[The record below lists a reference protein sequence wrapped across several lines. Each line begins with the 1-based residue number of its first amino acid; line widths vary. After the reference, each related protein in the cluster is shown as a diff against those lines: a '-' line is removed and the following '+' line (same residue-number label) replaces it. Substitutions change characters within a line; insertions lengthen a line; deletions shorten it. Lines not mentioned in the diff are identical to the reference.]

1 MRIPASSA
9 AFAAL
14 LSAALPAAAAEAP
27 VVVTSIAPIHSL
39 VAGIMQGVG
48 EPHLIVKGGGSPHS
62 YSLRPSDAAALE
74 KAAVVFW
81 VGDELEVFLEG
92 PMKSLAGDTKVL
104 SLAEAPNIDLLPF
117 REGGP
122 WAEHDDH
129 GDHDAHGHED
139 HAHEEHAHSGHGHD
153 DHGHDDHGHEEHGHE
168 EHAEA
173 KHAHEDHAHGEHA
186 HEEHGH
192 EAHADHAHGHA
203 HEHAHEATGHEGHA
217 HGENDMHIWLDP
229 HNARAMATAI
239 AEAMIEA
246 DPDNGGVYRA
256 NREILLRRLDQ
267 LDKEMTSELASV
279 KDKPFIVFHDAY
291 QYMERHFGL
300 NAVGSITV
308 SPERQ
313 PGAQRLAEMREKI
326 AELGAVCIFAE
337 PQFEPRLVGVVAEG
351 TQAKTG
357 TLDPLGADL
366 EYGPE
371 MYFSLMRGNAEALRN
386 CLSASS

>member
-1 MRIPASSA
+1 MRTLPIMRIPASSA

-14 LSAALPAAAAEAP
+14 FSAALPAAAAEAP
-27 VVVTSIAPIHSL
+27 VVVTSIAPVHSL

-104 SLAEAPNIDLLPF
+104 SLAEAPNVALLPF

-139 HAHEEHAHSGHGHD
+139 HAHEEHAHNG
-153 DHGHDDHGHEEHGHE
+153 HGHE

-173 KHAHEDHAHGEHA
+173 KHAHEDHAHGEHG

-192 EAHADHAHGHA
+192 EEHGNEAHADHAHGHA
-203 HEHAHEATGHEGHA
+203 HDHAHEAEGHEGHA
-217 HGENDMHIWLDP
+217 HGETDMHIWLDP
-229 HNARAMATAI
+229 HNAQAMAAAI
-239 AEAMIEA
+239 AEALIEA
-246 DPDNGGVYRA
+246 DPDNSGVYRA
-256 NREILLRRLDQ
+256 NREILVRRLDQ
-267 LDKEMTSELASV
+267 LDREMTSELASV

-291 QYMERHFGL
+291 QYMEQHFGL
-300 NAVGSITV
+300 SAVGSITV

-313 PGAQRLAEMREKI
+313 PGAQRLTEMREKI
-326 AELGAVCIFAE
+326 TELGAVCIFAE

-386 CLSASS
+386 CLSESS

>member
-1 MRIPASSA
+1 MRISASSA

-27 VVVTSIAPIHSL
+27 VVVTSIAPVHSL

-104 SLAEAPNIDLLPF
+104 SLAEAPNVALLPF

-122 WAEHDDH
+122 WDEHDDH
-129 GDHDAHGHED
+129 GDHDAHGHEGHAQED
-139 HAHEEHAHSGHGHD
+139 HAHSEHGHGEHGHGEHGHGEHGHEEHAEAEHAHGEHGHD
-153 DHGHDDHGHEEHGHE
+153 AHGHEEHGHE
-168 EHAEA
+168 EHA
-173 KHAHEDHAHGEHA
+173 
-186 HEEHGH
+186 
-192 EAHADHAHGHA
+192 DHAHGHA
-203 HEHAHEATGHEGHA
+203 HEAKGHEGHA

-229 HNARAMATAI
+229 DNARAMAAAI
-239 AEAMIEA
+239 AEALIEA
-246 DPDNGGVYRA
+246 DPDNSGVYRA
-256 NREILLRRLDQ
+256 NREILVRKLDQ
-267 LDKEMTSELASV
+267 LDKEMTSDLASV

-291 QYMERHFGL
+291 QYMERQFGL

-313 PGAQRLAEMREKI
+313 PGAQRLSEMREKI
-326 AELGAVCIFAE
+326 TELGAVCIFAE

-371 MYFSLMRGNAEALRN
+371 MYFTLMRGNAEALLN
-386 CLSASS
+386 CLSESS